1 MTATTEI
8 NNIISKEN
16 LVYDK
21 TKVLLD
27 NEMHYCPGCTHGV
40 IHKVI
45 AEVIDEMDIQEK
57 TIGISP
63 VGCSVLAYNYLDID
77 WQQAA
82 HGRAPA
88 LATATSRLMPEKYVF
103 TYQGDGDLASIG
115 CAEIIHACNRGEN
128 IVVVFVNN
136 AIYGMTGGQMAP
148 TTLENQVTAT
158 SPYGRDCS
166 LTGAPMK
173 ISEMVSLL
181 PGTRF
186 VTRQSAETAGAVR
199 KLKKAIRK
207 GFENT
212 REMKGL
218 SFIEVVGT
226 CSSGWKLSP
235 TQSNDWMKENMFPF
249 YPLGTLKDE

>member
-8 NNIISKEN
+8 NNIISEEN
-16 LVYDK
+16 LVYKK
-21 TKVLLD
+21 TDVLLD

-45 AEVIDEMDIQEK
+45 AEVIEEMDIQDK
-57 TIGISP
+57 TIGVSP
-63 VGCSVLAYNYLDID
+63 VGCSVLAYNYIDID

-88 LATATSRLMPEKYVF
+88 LATATSRLMPDKYVF

-115 CAEIIHACNRGEN
+115 CGEIIHACNRGEN

-158 SPYGRDCS
+158 SPYGRDCTT
-166 LTGAPMK
+166 TGFPMK
-173 ISEMVSLL
+173 MSEMVSLL

-212 REMKGL
+212 REKKGL
-218 SFIEVVGT
+218 SFIEIVGT

-235 TQSNDWMKENMFPF
+235 TQSNEWMKENMFPY